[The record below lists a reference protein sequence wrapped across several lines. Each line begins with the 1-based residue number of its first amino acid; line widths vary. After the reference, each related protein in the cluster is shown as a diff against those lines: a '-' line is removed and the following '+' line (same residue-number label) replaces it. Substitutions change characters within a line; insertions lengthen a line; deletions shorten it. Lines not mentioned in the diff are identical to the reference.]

1 MGIPMRKFILSTLII
16 AGAVF
21 AGAAAP
27 AHAGLSL
34 VTSVGALGA
43 NDSIDWGQL
52 GPTFTVLSSPQ
63 SVTSAGGLGAVVSS
77 AGGVF
82 ERRDEMNGWAGN
94 IGAEGTA
101 LLWNQ
106 QVGPDITLTFAHPVF
121 GAGAQIQADY
131 YGGFTAQILASNG
144 AVLGSFTE
152 NGTSDC
158 CSNTAIFIGLL
169 STTANI
175 ASIEFTLTA
184 AAYDTTSDFAI
195 GPVALTTGVPELGT
209 WAMMIIGFGGVALQL
224 RRRTGAMAIAA

>member
-1 MGIPMRKFILSTLII
+1 MRKFILSTLVI

-43 NDSIDWGQL
+43 NDSIDW
-52 GPTFTVLSSPQ
+52 
-63 SVTSAGGLGAVVSS
+63 
-77 AGGVF
+77 
-82 ERRDEMNGWAGN
+82 
-94 IGAEGTA
+94 
-101 LLWNQ
+101 
-106 QVGPDITLTFAHPVF
+106 VF